1 MNEYFVRSISSD
13 IYRLFRSYKVVLLVI
28 LFSVSIF
35 CCFKTRKV
43 FLSQI
48 LHQVLTSIVCS
59 LITFP
64 HLNLYLKVQKKKKKT
79 LTSFHVGV

>member
-13 IYRLFRSYKVVLLVI
+13 IYRPFRSYKVVLLVI
-28 LFSVSIF
+28 PFSVSIF

-64 HLNLYLKVQKKKKKT
+64 HVHPWQI
-79 LTSFHVGV
+79 HVDVWQNQYSIVK

>member
-13 IYRLFRSYKVVLLVI
+13 IYRLFGSYKVVLLVI
-28 LFSVSIF
+28 PFSVSIF

-48 LHQVLTSIVCS
+48 LYQVLTSIVCS

-64 HLNLYLKVQKKKKKT
+64 HLNLYLKVKKKK